1 MIDRWREDTMSNF
14 RKQFC
19 EKGTENDECMVP
31 ISGGRNY
38 SSEIVW
44 CMERYNKTDACTDIR
59 DKAQEEMETYM
70 LFYYTGLAG
79 VGCVLMGLLL
89 LMVNSLERI
98 ISKPIVQKSRESNV
112 PAWMT
117 LPTSV
122 SALVGS
128 VFLWSQSSVLSA
140 SSSSDISWIGNA

>member
-1 MIDRWREDTMSNF
+1 MSRF

-19 EKGTENDECMVP
+19 EKGTADKECMVP
-31 ISGGRNY
+31 LFGGPDY
-38 SSEIVW
+38 SSEVEW
-44 CMERYNKTDACTDIR
+44 CIEFHNKTDTCTDIR
-59 DKAQEEMETYM
+59 NQAQDEMEIYM
-70 LFYYTGLAG
+70 LYYYTGLAG

-89 LMVNSLERI
+89 LIVNSLERI

-112 PAWMT
+112 PAWLT

-122 SALVGS
+122 GALVGS

-140 SSSSDISWIGNA
+140 SSSSDISWIGNV

>member
-1 MIDRWREDTMSNF
+1 MSTF

-19 EKGTENDECMVP
+19 EKGTSDKECIVP
-31 ISGGRNY
+31 IFGGSDFNN
-38 SSEIVW
+38 ETEW
-44 CMERYNKTDACTDIR
+44 CLFNHNKTDACTEIR
-59 DKAQEEMETYM
+59 DNAQEDMETYM
-70 LFYYTGLAG
+70 LYYYTGLAG

-89 LMVNSLERI
+89 LIVNSLERI

-112 PAWMT
+112 PAWLT

-122 SALVGS
+122 GALVGS

-140 SSSSDISWIGNA
+140 SSSSDISWIGNV

>member
-1 MIDRWREDTMSNF
+1 MSNF

-19 EKGTENDECMVP
+19 EKGTQNEECTVP
-31 ISGGRNY
+31 IFGGPY
-38 SSEIVW
+38 HSSEIEW

-59 DKAQEEMETYM
+59 NKAQEDMETYM

-140 SSSSDISWIGNA
+140 SSSSDISWIGNV